1 MRKVSFI
8 SYGLYETEIHHFF
21 VYFRSDSSV
30 PDSPSSLNVAN
41 DGFSQLIALVQRGE
55 RKGLFTNKM
64 PASIQ
69 RIVRYIFK
77 KNIYLNPAYLHK

>member
-1 MRKVSFI
+1 MSI
-8 SYGLYETEIHHFF
+8 SYDLCAIKIHHLI
-21 VYFRSDSSV
+21 VCFRSDSSV

-41 DGFSQLIALVQRGE
+41 EGFSQLVALVQRGE

-69 RIVRYIFK
+69 RIVRTVDFERKI
-77 KNIYLNPAYLHK
+77 